1 MKKTL
6 ILFIG
11 IISFFGINTAKADTY
26 ITSNFY
32 NKFDNYVNDYLT
44 YKENINNMV
53 NYWKENYSS
62 QYPYYAIFSQPND
75 YNNSTE
81 SKKLILY
88 CSSTNVITYNSSLGF
103 EFHNAANNGL
113 TSSDGTYYTIVYDT
127 ANNSYSYSIRTLP
140 VINTNLASMH
150 LLVANNL
157 VYDNLDSEF
166 DTISFPY
173 FSSDTLNISINE
185 FEISKGDIFPTIASL
200 YDGSYDTDFTN
211 YISINLNDYPYIALT
226 LKDYSKRDTFYT
238 NVYVKGQYCLTPV
251 YNYGM
256 TEKKDIIEGS
266 KNQRC
271 STYYNDYTL
280 VRTYILD
287 QDIQNNAIYYLKA
300 YDTSKE
306 NLVKVDSS
314 MFGITYITEDTKDNP
329 YVSISGKNYP
339 TISYDKLTDTATKS
353 EDEDYISGVSCQVG
367 DFNCHNKYATDNIFN
382 DLFDKPLEILKNIF
396 KSITSIFDIITEFIS
411 LLPEQ
416 LQMSLYLSFVLALI
430 LGLIKIIL

>member
-11 IISFFGINTAKADTY
+11 IISFFGINTVKADTF
-26 ITSNFY
+26 TSSEFY
-32 NKFDNYVNDYLT
+32 NNFDVYVNDYLT
-44 YKENINNMV
+44 YKENVDYLI
-53 NYWKENYSS
+53 NYWKENYSI
-62 QYPYYAIFSQPND
+62 QYPYYGIIEYPNGTIVGED
-75 YNNSTE
+75 KPVYILYYTDNNKITFNFLNYLTLNINYNNEKYNAISYNKNTD
-81 SKKLILY
+81 SYDYSGTSVVPYIYGGSSIKGFKLLL
-88 CSSTNVITYNSSLGF
+88 S
-103 EFHNAANNGL
+103 NGL
-113 TSSDGTYYTIVYDT
+113 IFDSS
-127 ANNSYSYSIRTLP
+127 
-140 VINTNLASMH
+140 
-150 LLVANNL
+150 
-157 VYDNLDSEF
+157 DSEF
-166 DTISFPY
+166 DTILFPTY
-173 FSSDTLNISINE
+173 SSDTLNISINE
-185 FEISKGDIFPTIASL
+185 FEITNSDIIPTIITL

-211 YISINLNDYPYIALT
+211 YISINLNDYPYVALT

-300 YDTSKE
+300 YDTSKD
-306 NLVKVDSS
+306 NIVKVDSS
-314 MFGITYITEDTKDNP
+314 MFSITYITEDTKDNP

-367 DFNCHNKYATDNIFN
+367 DFNCHNKYATDNIFK

-396 KSITSIFDIITEFIS
+396 SSIASIFDIITEFIS